1 MMKLNTAYRIL
12 AVSTLLALA
21 ACGDKAPEP
30 KPEAK
35 TAETA
40 AAQAEQ
46 AAPSDANVSE
56 EDKALLKQAQ
66 GFFQPLPER
75 AEIDPAKPITDAQIK
90 LGHQLWYEPRLSRG
104 NTVSCNTC
112 HNLATGGVDNL
123 PTSQGHKGSFGAR
136 NSPTALNAAL
146 LGSQF
151 WDGRAKDVEEQAG
164 GPLLNPV
171 EMAHTDQAAVEKKI
185 AHIPEYQAMFKEAFA
200 ENGGAVSFDNIT
212 KAIGAFERTLL
223 TPSRWD
229 DYLKGDVNA
238 LTEKERKGVR
248 AFINNGCIACH
259 KSVNLGGDSFQ
270 KFGLVKGPYWNYI
283 DSTKHD
289 EGLFEVTKNEADKY
303 FFRVPGLR
311 NVAKTFPYFHNGSV
325 WELDKAISIM
335 GETQLGKTIPQE
347 EVDDM
352 VAFMNALTGTVP
364 EAARTVPEL
373 PLSPAAE
380 THPDNN

>member
-259 KSVNLGGDSFQ
+259 KGVNLGGDSFQ